1 MKRRVIVIAVGV
13 LVSVGCSPKMYPHRT
28 ESTEHT
34 VTVTETVRDTVVQV
48 QPDSSIVRALIR
60 CDSTGRARLE
70 EIRMLRESS
79 RLQQTLTMDSPAEA
93 YQPTAVTVKAVV
105 DSMGI
110 YLTLRERHREERQ
123 FRTVE
128 TVVEKE
134 VNVLRWWQTA
144 LMWMGVLSI
153 VLLLIKHLF
162 MKSK

>member
-79 RLQQTLTMDSPAEA
+79 RLQQTLTMDSPAEP

-153 VLLLIKHLF
+153 VLLLI
-162 MKSK
+162 